1 MKNKWTLIQ
10 AIGLLTL
17 WLYVQVGT
25 WTEAQDIQASNVQ
38 NIEVLGQI
46 GGVSRALSVQGDTAY
61 LGVGPRV
68 LILNVADP
76 TQPIFMGQTSI
87 LPYIVNDVWVRDNYI
102 YIAAGK
108 GIPHSSGY
116 DVGEGKGGLYIFDI
130 SNPALPV
137 KVGSYSTM
145 NTVFS
150 VTIVGNIAYIANGEG
165 GLRLIDISDLTLPTE
180 LSSQNIGGS
189 AQNAA
194 VDGSIAYVADD
205 QALRIVD
212 VSNPASPVELGSI
225 PSLAWSVE
233 IVGHFAYVTGGGG
246 GLQIIDVTN
255 PETPTKIVD
264 YGRWQ
269 DPSLGVVVKENIAY
283 VIGEDGRLRLFDVS
297 NPGSPTDLGLYDMEG
312 SAENITIVQ
321 NIAYIAD
328 GGGGLRLIDVSD
340 PIAPVEVG
348 FFDTLGS
355 AEEIAINGN
364 IAYVTDGGSF
374 PGFVAGGGGIR
385 LIDISNPVTASEIGY
400 LDTSYMARD
409 IEVVEDIAYVAD
421 WGVDLRLV
429 DVSDPANPTQ
439 LGSFDNVVHL
449 ANDLAVVGNV
459 VYIAGGGGLRL
470 VDVSN
475 PKFPSEMD
483 FLIPSHNGPYNISF
497 ANDTAYL
504 IDTLGLHLIDI
515 TNPAEIK
522 EYGFYQTTYLGRVAA
537 YENIV
542 YVFEDYGD
550 LHIID
555 ITDPTTPEE
564 INSFETSSYSHLN
577 DLALVGNTAYIADGR
592 DGLRLISLA
601 DQIVTEVA
609 HFETMDFASS
619 VAVVDDLIFVAD
631 EQGGLIILRQLID
644 DNGVTNGDLL
654 ITPAADI
661 SMSDISPTTPEEK
674 NFTTIATMEAPLV
687 QETSEISAPINE
699 LESEGGTF
707 SSPADTNA
715 PTQVANW
722 MPLALVGLVG
732 VITVGGI
739 LVWRRWSTISAAPSS
754 SNTCPYCG
762 ISNPSHGRFCKQC
775 GRQLNETSR

>member
-1 MKNKWTLIQ
+1 MRNKLILIL

-17 WLYVQVGT
+17 WMFI
-25 WTEAQDIQASNVQ
+25 EAPLGIDAQSAPEPIAQSV
-38 NIEVLGQI
+38 ELLGQI
-46 GGVSRALSVQGDTAY
+46 GGVSRAISVQGDTAY
-61 LGVGPRV
+61 LGVGPRIV
-68 LILNVADP
+68 ILNVADP
-76 TQPIFMGQTSI
+76 TQPLHIGQTPI
-87 LPYIVNDVWVRDNYI
+87 LPYIVNDVWAKGNYI
-102 YIAAGK
+102 YVAAGK
-108 GIPHSSGY
+108 GIPRSSGY
-116 DVGEGKGGLYIFDI
+116 DVGDGNGGLYIFDV
-130 SNPALPV
+130 SNPATPV
-137 KVGSYSTM
+137 EVGKYSTT
-145 NTVFS
+145 NPVFS
-150 VTIVGNIAYIANGEG
+150 VMVVGNFAYTANGQG
-165 GLRLIDISDLTLPTE
+165 GLRLIDIHDPTLPAE
-180 LSSQNIGGS
+180 ISFQNIGGS

-205 QALRIVD
+205 QFLRLVD

-233 IVGHFAYVTGGGG
+233 IVGHFAFVTGGGG

-255 PETPTKIVD
+255 PETPIKIVD

-269 DPSLGVVVKENIAY
+269 DPSLGVIVKENIAY

-297 NPGSPTDLGLYDMEG
+297 DPGSPTDLGKYEMVG
-312 SAENITIVQ
+312 SAEDITIVEK
-321 NIAYIAD
+321 IVYIAD

-340 PIAPVEVG
+340 PTAPVEVG

-355 AEEIAINGN
+355 AEEIAVNGN
-364 IAYVTDGGSF
+364 IVYITDGGSF

-385 LIDISNPVTASEIGY
+385 LIDISDPVAVAEIGY
-400 LDTSYMARD
+400 FDTSHMARD

-475 PKFPSEMD
+475 PQSPSEMD
-483 FLIPSHNGPYNISF
+483 FVSPSHGEPYTISF

-522 EYGFYQTTYLGRVAA
+522 EYGFYQTTYLGHVAA
-537 YENIV
+537 HENIV

-550 LHIID
+550 LHVID
-555 ITDPTTPEE
+555 ITDPTTPVE
-564 INSFETSSYSHLN
+564 ISSIETSSYSHLN
-577 DLALVGNTAYIADGR
+577 DVALVGNTAYIADGR
-592 DGLRLISLA
+592 DGLRIISLA
-601 DQIVTEVA
+601 DQVVTEVA
-609 HFETMDFASS
+609 YFETMDFASS
-619 VAVVDDLIFVAD
+619 VAVVDNLIFVAD
-631 EQGGLIILRQLID
+631 EQGGLIILRQIG
-644 DNGVTNGDLL
+644 DNNDVPKDNLS
-654 ITPAADI
+654 ITPSAEI
-661 SMSDISPTTPEEK
+661 STSDISPTG
-674 NFTTIATMEAPLV
+674 TTEAQLV
-687 QETSEISAPINE
+687 DESSEISALIKD
-699 LESEGGTF
+699 LESENETI
-707 SSPADTNA
+707 SSPADTNTA
-715 PTQVANW
+715 SQVANW

-732 VITVGGI
+732 VLTVGGI
-739 LVWRRWSTISAAPSS
+739 LVWRRWSTISAEPSS
-754 SNTCPYCG
+754 SNTCPHCG
-762 ISNPSHGRFCKQC
+762 ISNPSHGRFCKRC